1 MRVAVGL
8 LTFNRFHLL
17 QRTLRTLQDRA
28 EYPFDLVLVDG
39 GSESQAQ
46 RDYVQAA
53 GGECL
58 SIPTVGESMNVVI
71 ERCLRFEPDL
81 IVFTADDYDF
91 KEGWLRNLVA
101 FWRTAPSDVALCC
114 LNWEPRYP
122 WNTVVESL
130 NVGGQKV
137 LIRQT
142 LPGSSWSFRAS
153 DWAQIGPIEAR
164 TGGEDMTIAR
174 KLQENGRRLAAL
186 DLTIHTGERESAWGN
201 HSWKQAEPLEIA
213 A

>member
-28 EYPFDLVLVDG
+28 DYPFDLVLVDG

-58 SIPTVGESMNVVI
+58 SIPTVGASMNVVI
-71 ERCLRFEPDL
+71 DRCLRLEPDL
-81 IVFTADDYDF
+81 VVFTADDYDF
-91 KEGWLRNLVA
+91 KDAWLRNLVA

-114 LNWEPRYP
+114 LNWEPRYK
-122 WNTVVESL
+122 WNTVLEKL
-130 NVGGQKV
+130 NVGGQQV

-142 LPGSSWSFRAS
+142 LPGSSWSFRSS
-153 DWAQIGPIEAR
+153 DWQLIGPIEAK
-164 TGGEDMTIAR
+164 TGGEDLTVAR
-174 KLQENGRRLAAL
+174 RLQENGRRLAAL

-201 HSWKQAEPLEIA
+201 HSWKQAKPLEISV
-213 A
+213 